1 MREMVFGMLAASGVG
16 VGVYFWPAGDV
27 PGNLYPLSSAE
38 AVSRL
43 ASAPTRTGTPPFYN
57 MELTAAVTGNDR
69 VDYMNSDGRVLC
81 KVYILPAEGGV
92 NVSPT
97 CSDET
102 APDLGIEP
110 GAISRTT
117 TKLQD
122 DAFAEFV
129 DSALDGRPFNKAAVN
144 ARTVGTVMNNMGAMQ
159 REALE
164 TQREFQQMEADLEA
178 DAYYNDSAG
187 GGYGPE
193 AVEGG
198 YADETVDESY
208 YR

>member
-27 PGNLYPLSSAE
+27 PGNLYPLSPAE

-43 ASAPTRTGTPPFYN
+43 SSAPTRTGTPPFYN
-57 MELTAAVTGNDR
+57 MELTAAVTGSDR
-69 VDYMNSDGRVLC
+69 VDYMNSDGLVLC
-81 KVYILPAEGGV
+81 KVYILPADGGV

-97 CSDET
+97 CSDEA

-110 GAISRTT
+110 AAISQTT

-129 DSALDGRPFNKAAVN
+129 DSALDGRPFDKAAVT
-144 ARTVGTVMNNMGAMQ
+144 ARTVGTVMNNMGTMQ
-159 REALE
+159 KEALE
-164 TQREFQQMEADLEA
+164 AQREFGQMQAELEA
-178 DAYYNDSAG
+178 NAYYDDAG
-187 GGYGPE
+187 AGGYVPEAVDGGYGAP
-193 AVEGG
+193 
-198 YADETVDESY
+198 ADTSHD
-208 YR
+208 R

>member
-27 PGNLYPLSSAE
+27 PGNLYPLSPAE

-43 ASAPTRTGTPPFYN
+43 SSAPTRTGTPPFYN
-57 MELTAAVTGNDR
+57 MELTAAVTGSDR
-69 VDYMNSDGRVLC
+69 VDYMNSDGLVLC
-81 KVYILPAEGGV
+81 KVYILPADGGV

-97 CSDET
+97 CSDEA

-110 GAISRTT
+110 AAISQTT

-129 DSALDGRPFNKAAVN
+129 DSALDGRPFDKAAVT
-144 ARTVGTVMNNMGAMQ
+144 ARTVGTVMNNMGTMQ
-159 REALE
+159 KEALE
-164 TQREFQQMEADLEA
+164 AQREFGQMQAELEA
-178 DAYYNDSAG
+178 NAYYDDAG
-187 GGYGPE
+187 AGGYGPE
-193 AVEGG
+193 AVDGG
-198 YADETVDESY
+198 YGAPADTSY
-208 YR
+208 DR